1 MSHDLPLACCRRIA
15 PLPEANAG
23 LLGKPATS
31 VPRTTSAFLDSLLRV
46 PLTSFIRYEVVTLS
60 IRLFRKTSG
69 GNPPASPGG
78 TLSVGSRRLSPNP
91 SRMYRVL
98 FEHSR
103 EWPLRVCLA
112 LLGWAAVTLFLH
124 AYFIDPW
131 DDGYRA
137 FGLLAGG
144 MDVGVYRA
152 AAERFLEGGPVYAER
167 VLHGL
172 YYLYPPFSII
182 LFLPLTAWPI
192 DDVKLPWF
200 AASAVLL
207 GICILRC
214 FWALGYRMS
223 LRLLIVA
230 LAVTV
235 VASFL
240 EPIRTTLFY
249 GQINIILLLLVVFDL
264 TAKRGGL
271 RGLGVGLAAGIKVT
285 PGLFILH
292 YLAVRNLRAVAVA
305 SATFAATIVFSW
317 IIAPGPSSR
326 YWLHELTDSSRI
338 ALDLHPGNQS
348 LKGMIAHL
356 TASDV
361 VPMWQWPPLAL
372 AIGAVGLHYAARLHR
387 RGDVLMA
394 VVLTGMTASMVSP
407 FSWGHHWVWLAPL
420 LVQLI
425 HLARQDPRWWLAS
438 ALLFVIAGSWVQEF
452 PDVNAVGLFLF
463 VSPWQVLD
471 TFVLNNLF
479 PLGYFVLLISV
490 MWACYRSP
498 DKARAAVVA
507 DGRHN
512 AGLDPVART
521 TRVASE
527 QLGEQDPQLHP

>member
-1 MSHDLPLACCRRIA
+1 MR
-15 PLPEANAG
+15 
-23 LLGKPATS
+23 
-31 VPRTTSAFLDSLLRV
+31 
-46 PLTSFIRYEVVTLS
+46 
-60 IRLFRKTSG
+60 
-69 GNPPASPGG
+69 
-78 TLSVGSRRLSPNP
+78 SRRLAANF
-91 SRMYRVL
+91 SRMYRL
-98 FEHSR
+98 FFEHSH
-103 EWPLRVCLA
+103 EWPLRVCVA
-112 LLGWAAVTLFLH
+112 LVAWAVVALFLH

-131 DDGYRA
+131 DEGDRA

-144 MDVGVYRA
+144 MDVDVYRA
-152 AAERFLEGGPVYAER
+152 AAQRFLDGAPVYAER

-172 YYLYPPFSII
+172 YYLYPPFSVI

-192 DDVKLPWF
+192 DDVTLPWF
-200 AASAVLL
+200 AASTTLL
-207 GICILRC
+207 GISILRC

-223 LRLLIVA
+223 LRLLIVT

-264 TAKRGGL
+264 TAKRDGL

-305 SATFAATIVFSW
+305 SATFAATIAFSW

-356 TASDV
+356 TATDV
-361 VPMWQWPPLAL
+361 VPLWQWPPLAL

-387 RGDVLMA
+387 RGDVLLSI
-394 VVLTGMTASMVSP
+394 VLTGLTASMVSP

-420 LVQLI
+420 LVHLI
-425 HLARQDPRWWLAS
+425 HLARQNPRWWLAC
-438 ALLFVIAGSWVQEF
+438 ALLFVIAGSWVQAF

-463 VSPWQVLD
+463 VSPWEVLD
-471 TFVLNNLF
+471 TMVLTNLF
-479 PLGYFVLLISV
+479 PLGYFVLLVSV
-490 MWACYRSP
+490 MWACHRSP
-498 DKARAAVVA
+498 DKARARVA
-507 DGRHN
+507 TDRRRPAGR
-512 AGLDPVART
+512 DPIDQTA
-521 TRVASE
+521 RVASE
-527 QLGEQDPQLHP
+527 QVGGSHGSELHP